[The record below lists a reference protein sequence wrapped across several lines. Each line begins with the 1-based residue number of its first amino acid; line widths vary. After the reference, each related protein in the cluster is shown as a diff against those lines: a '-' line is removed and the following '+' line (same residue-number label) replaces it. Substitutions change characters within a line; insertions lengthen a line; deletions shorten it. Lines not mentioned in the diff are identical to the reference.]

1 MSWPQGWGSYRV
13 PARWGLVAVLS
24 CVVALPLVVPV
35 QAQESG
41 CYTQVARVAL
51 HDDSGFLNIPAS
63 INGHTTRMI
72 VDTGSEG
79 SLLSP
84 EAAALFE
91 TQRDK
96 AVRTV
101 VQGTGGVGHIVPN
114 AIVTSFRVGKA
125 QLGPVSVPV
134 SALPATPRTEPA
146 VEGLIGGDM
155 LSGYDVEFNVA
166 QGWLA
171 LWRADAPDCTGP
183 VGWRYIYRAVPLM
196 VTDHHRAL
204 ARLELDGH
212 PLWALVD
219 SGARSRIVSETAAIR
234 VGVPE
239 STLQTDPGGLTQGVD
254 GHSQQYHW
262 HRFHRLQI
270 GQEREEAPVLTIMTL
285 KDTADMLLGADW
297 FATHRVWI
305 SYRTHTLYVMPSQ
318 RGGGQGGL

>member
-1 MSWPQGWGSYRV
+1 MSRQPRGGSYRV

-24 CVVALPLVVPV
+24 CVAALPLVVPA

-155 LSGYDVEFNVA
+155 LSGYDVEFNGA

-171 LWRADAPDCTGP
+171 LWRAGQQQEAVKWYAAAVRTEPTQWNDSSRYPQLLPAWRDDERASLAEVQQAWASAPP
-183 VGWRYIYRAVPLM
+183 AWP
-196 VTDHHRAL
+196 
-204 ARLELDGH
+204 
-212 PLWALVD
+212 
-219 SGARSRIVSETAAIR
+219 
-234 VGVPE
+234 
-239 STLQTDPGGLTQGVD
+239 
-254 GHSQQYHW
+254 
-262 HRFHRLQI
+262 
-270 GQEREEAPVLTIMTL
+270 
-285 KDTADMLLGADW
+285 
-297 FATHRVWI
+297 
-305 SYRTHTLYVMPSQ
+305 
-318 RGGGQGGL
+318 